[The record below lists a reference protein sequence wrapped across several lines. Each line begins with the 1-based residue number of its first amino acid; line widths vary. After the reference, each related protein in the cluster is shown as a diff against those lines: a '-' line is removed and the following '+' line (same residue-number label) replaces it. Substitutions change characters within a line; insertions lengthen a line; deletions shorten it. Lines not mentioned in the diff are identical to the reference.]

1 MLRAV
6 SCSRR
11 CSTVTVRTALRLAPL
26 ACFLFAAAGTH
37 ADAPEWLREAIRK
50 DNPYELGYRVFVE
63 LDCPIGREDV
73 EQIVDETM
81 ALNDMTRSQ
90 YGLLETHLQIAVS
103 CFVQGTVHRIFSQ
116 EVHFSPPRDTDKPD
130 LVYDWNFGRYG
141 IGGRE
146 FILQSVTRSIED
158 AIAEYLLAN
167 FDS

>member
-1 MLRAV
+1 M
-6 SCSRR
+6 
-11 CSTVTVRTALRLAPL
+11 TVRTALRLAPL

-73 EQIVDETM
+73 EEIVDETM

-90 YGLLETHLQIAVS
+90 YGLLETHLQIAVA